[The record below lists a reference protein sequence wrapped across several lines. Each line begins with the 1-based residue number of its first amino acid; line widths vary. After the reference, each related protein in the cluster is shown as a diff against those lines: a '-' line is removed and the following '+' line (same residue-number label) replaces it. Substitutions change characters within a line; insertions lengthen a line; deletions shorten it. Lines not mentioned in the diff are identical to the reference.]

1 MDFAAIGKNIRKYRK
16 EIGMTQEELAEKAG
30 LSTNYIGGVERGE
43 KTPSLESF
51 ISIVNVLGVGAD
63 LILCDVID
71 CGYQVKASVLSD
83 KIAKA
88 SPAKRESIFEVVE
101 IMLRDSI

>member
-16 EIGMTQEELAEKAG
+16 QNGMTQDELAEKSG

-51 ISIVNVLGVGAD
+51 ISIVNSLSVGAD

-71 CGYQVKASVLSD
+71 CGYQIKATVLSE
-83 KIAKA
+83 KMANA
-88 SPAKRESIFEVVE
+88 SPAKRESIFEVIE
-101 IMLRDSI
+101 IMLRDSV